1 MVVFYFGKDVLV
13 NMDRALK
20 ELFASPKLVVCDFGE
35 TLFTWNVDW
44 DGWRRDMRRW
54 CEQLG
59 FEGVQTL
66 RFLREHV
73 EPEMFGKILC
83 TWRDYEQDDVESA
96 LANRSLLGVL
106 KLLKR
111 SDPTKRLAI
120 FSANL
125 QSTIALMFERF
136 DISDLFDLIV
146 STEDVLRGKPDPEGL
161 IQILSAWDA
170 APEDAI
176 LIGNSWKDLEAGRTA
191 GVPAYDVNQMA
202 EGRFKLVPIWE
213 R

>member
-1 MVVFYFGKDVLV
+1 
-13 NMDRALK
+13 MDRALK

-170 APEDAI
+170 DPEDAI

>member
-1 MVVFYFGKDVLV
+1 MNLDPAIEEVFVPPQLV
-13 NMDRALK
+13 I
-20 ELFASPKLVVCDFGE
+20 CDFGE

-44 DGWRRDMRRW
+44 DGWRRDMHRW

-66 RFLREHV
+66 RFLRKHV
-73 EPEMFGKILC
+73 EPEMLGKISC

-96 LANRSLLGVL
+96 LVNRPLLGVL

-125 QSTIALMFERF
+125 QSTIALIFERF
-136 DISDLFDLIV
+136 GISDLFDLIV
-146 STEDVLRGKPDPEGL
+146 SSDDVLRGKPDPEGL
-161 IQILSAWDA
+161 ARILATWDA
-170 APEDAI
+170 APENAI
-176 LIGNSWKDLEAGRTA
+176 LIGNSWKDLEAGRAAEVRT
-191 GVPAYDVNQMA
+191 YDVNQMA
-202 EGRFKLVPIWE
+202 DGRFRLVPIWE

>member
-1 MVVFYFGKDVLV
+1 M
-13 NMDRALK
+13 NMDPDLK

-161 IQILSAWDA
+161 IQILSECDA

>member
-1 MVVFYFGKDVLV
+1 MNLDPS
-13 NMDRALK
+13 LK
-20 ELFASPKLVVCDFGE
+20 ELFASPKLVICDFGE

-44 DGWRRDMRRW
+44 DAWRRDMRRW
-54 CEQLG
+54 CERLG

-73 EPEMFGKILC
+73 EPEMLGEILC

-96 LANRSLLGVL
+96 LVNRPLLGVL

-136 DISDLFDLIV
+136 GISDLFDLIV
-146 STEDVLRGKPDPEGL
+146 STDDVLRGKPDPEGL
-161 IQILSAWDA
+161 IKILAAWDA

-176 LIGNSWKDLEAGRTA
+176 LIGNSWKDLEAGAEA

-202 EGRFKLVPIWE
+202 TGRFKLVPIWE

>member
-1 MVVFYFGKDVLV
+1 MILDP
-13 NMDRALK
+13 ALK
-20 ELFASPKLVVCDFGE
+20 EIFASPKLVVCDFGE

-44 DGWRRDMRRW
+44 DGFRWDMRRW
-54 CEQLG
+54 GEQLG

-73 EPEMFGKILC
+73 EAEMLGRILC
-83 TWRDYEQDDVESA
+83 TWRDYEQNDVESA
-96 LANRSLLGVL
+96 LVNRPLLGVL

-111 SDPTKRLAI
+111 NDPTKRFAI

-125 QSTIALMFERF
+125 QSTIALIFERF
-136 DISDLFDLIV
+136 DVSDLFDLIV
-146 STEDVLRGKPDPEGL
+146 SSDDVLRGKPDPEGL
-161 IQILSAWDA
+161 VKILAAWDA

-191 GVPAYDVNQMA
+191 GVRTYDVNQMA
-202 EGRFKLVPIWE
+202 DGRFRLVPIWE

>member
-170 APEDAI
+170 DPEDAI

>member
-1 MVVFYFGKDVLV
+1 M
-13 NMDRALK
+13 
-20 ELFASPKLVVCDFGE
+20 SSKLVICDFGE

-44 DGWRRDMRRW
+44 EGWRREMRRW
-54 CEQLG
+54 CEKLG
-59 FEGVQTL
+59 FEGVRTL

-73 EPEMFGKILC
+73 EPEMLGKMLC
-83 TWRDYEQDDVESA
+83 TWRDYEQDDLESA
-96 LANRSLLGVL
+96 LVNRPLLGVL

-125 QSTIALMFERF
+125 QSTIELIFERF
-136 DISDLFDLIV
+136 DMSDLFDPIV
-146 STEDVLRGKPDPEGL
+146 SSDDVLRGKPDPEGL
-161 IQILSAWDA
+161 VRILAAWDA

-176 LIGNSWKDLEAGRTA
+176 LIGNSWKDLEAGRAA
-191 GVPAYDVNQMA
+191 GVLAYDVNQMA

-213 R
+213 REG

>member
-1 MVVFYFGKDVLV
+1 
-13 NMDRALK
+13 MDRALK

-161 IQILSAWDA
+161 IQILSECDA

>member
-1 MVVFYFGKDVLV
+1 MP
-13 NMDRALK
+13 
-20 ELFASPKLVVCDFGE
+20 PKLVVCDFGE

-125 QSTIALMFERF
+125 QGTIALMFERF

>member
-1 MVVFYFGKDVLV
+1 M

-170 APEDAI
+170 DPEDAI

>member
-1 MVVFYFGKDVLV
+1 M
-13 NMDRALK
+13 NMDPDLK

-73 EPEMFGKILC
+73 DPEIFGKILC

-161 IQILSAWDA
+161 IRILSAWDA

>member
-1 MVVFYFGKDVLV
+1 M

-96 LANRSLLGVL
+96 LANRSLLGGL

-161 IQILSAWDA
+161 IQILSECDA